1 MIRRHV
7 SMVVHGFYSLF
18 WFLYFQSLIWIDPTI
33 LHFVLFYVEDGIGH
47 ALFDSP

>member
-7 SMVVHGFYSLF
+7 SIVVHGFYSLF
-18 WFLYFQSLIWIDPTI
+18 WFLYFQSLIWIDLTI
-33 LHFVLFYVEDGIGH
+33 LHFVFFYAEDGIGH